1 MAQGY
6 KVTLGADKSLWFG
19 NSVSPAVASVGDTR
33 IGAGTITASGS
44 QDGIPFAEREIDG
57 AFHVNGNE
65 VYFVPS
71 ASGITIN
78 SGATVNLSPIY
89 NSATPKVGGKSAD
102 SLIGS
107 SQPETFNGKE
117 GNDTIRGGGGS
128 KADQAQGGI
137 ADRDVIHGGAGND
150 LLYGQGGWDRL
161 QGGSGDDL
169 LNGGTGLD
177 IADYSDAT
185 VKGNVGINVTLNP
198 GSNVFHVSHVGL
210 GTDTL
215 EGMDGI
221 IGTSGND
228 TLIGYDGDGVDADG
242 SAYTNYL
249 DGGAGN
255 DSIDGKTGSDFL
267 FGGEGDDTI
276 IGGVWDGDPGVTLG
290 PDGQSGAGGTVD
302 DRIFGGSGDDVIY
315 GDDKAGT
322 STRGGNDYID
332 GGDGNDTITAGGGND
347 TVYGGAGNDSIWG
360 NAGDDRLDGG
370 SGNDTL
376 DGGAGNDR
384 LDGGSGDDALFGGAG
399 NDFLDGGA
407 GNDILNG
414 GTGLD
419 TLTGG
424 TGKDTFIAG
433 DGVITD
439 FNTGADDSE
448 RDFVD
453 LSGFYNEQTLAI
465 WNTHH
470 PDQQYTYPLV
480 WMRADHADNGRLDW
494 LDGSHG
500 LPTLDLSIKDNGAPV
515 DKTKLIQDNTRVAC
529 FAAETLIETADGP
542 VAAGQLSPGLLVRT
556 RDAGLQP
563 LRWVGQRHL
572 TAAELEAAPNLRP
585 IRIRAGALGKN
596 IPAQDLVVSPQ
607 HRVLVRSRIAQRIF
621 GTDEVLVAAK
631 QLLMV
636 DGVDVAHDL
645 DRVTYVHFLFDDH
658 QIVISNGAETESMH
672 TGAEAMKSIG
682 AAALAE
688 IFAIFPDLREMG
700 AERVSARVIA
710 SGRMGR
716 RLAVRHVENRKPLV
730 A

>member
-6 KVTLGADKSLWFG
+6 KVTLGADKTLWFG
-19 NSVSPAVASVGDTR
+19 NSVSPAVANVGDTR

-44 QDGIPFAEREIDG
+44 QDGIPFTEREIDG
-57 AFHVNGNE
+57 AFHVTGNE

-71 ASGITIN
+71 ASGVTIK

-89 NSATPKVGGKSAD
+89 NSATPRSGFDWA
-102 SLIGS
+102 
-107 SQPETFNGKE
+107 ETFNGTDKPE
-117 GNDTIRGGGGS
+117 TFYGNGGNDTIRGGGNSSNSG
-128 KADQAQGGI
+128 QGG
-137 ADRDVIHGGAGND
+137 AVDHDVIHGGAGD
-150 LLYGQGGWDRL
+150 DQLFGQGGWDRL
-161 QGGSGDDL
+161 KGGSGNDL
-169 LNGGTGLD
+169 LNGGMGLD
-177 IADYSDAT
+177 IADNSDGAS
-185 VKGNVGINVTLNP
+185 GINVTL
-198 GSNVFHVSHVGL
+198 GSGSYRVNLSSAGL
-210 GTDTL
+210 GIDTY
-215 EGMDGI
+215 DGI
-221 IGTSGND
+221 DGLIGTKFND

-249 DGGAGN
+249 DGGAG
-255 DSIDGKTGSDFL
+255 DDYIDGKTGSDFL
-267 FGGEGDDTI
+267 FGGDGNDTI
-276 IGGVWDGDPGVTLG
+276 IGGVWDGDAGVTLG
-290 PDGQSGAGGTVD
+290 PNGESGAGGQVD
-302 DRIFGGSGDDVIY
+302 DRIFGGSGNDVIY
-315 GDDKAGT
+315 GDDTAGT
-322 STRGGNDYID
+322 STLGGNDYID
-332 GGDGNDTITAGGGND
+332 GGDGDDTIIAGGGND
-347 TVYGGAGNDSIWG
+347 TVYGGAGNDSIQG
-360 NAGDDRLDGG
+360 NAGDDQLYGG

-376 DGGAGNDR
+376 DGG
-384 LDGGSGDDALFGGAG
+384 
-399 NDFLDGGA
+399 
-407 GNDILNG
+407 
-414 GTGLD
+414 TGVD

-439 FNTGADDSE
+439 FNTGDDTNE
-448 RDFVD
+448 HDFVD

-465 WNTHH
+465 WNEHH
-470 PDQQYTYPLV
+470 PDQQYTHPLG
-480 WMRADHADNGRLDW
+480 WMRADHAKGGTLDW

-500 LPTLDLSIKDNGAPV
+500 LPTLKLSIKDSSGAV
-515 DKTKLIQDNTRVAC
+515 DKTKLVYSNTHVTC

-572 TAAELEAAPNLRP
+572 TAAELEASPNLRP
-585 IRIRAGALGKN
+585 IRIRAGALGQD
-596 IPAQDLVVSPQ
+596 IPSQDLVVSPQ

-631 QLLMV
+631 QLLLV
-636 DGVDVAHDL
+636 DGVDVANDL

-672 TGAEAMKSIG
+672 TGAEALKSIG